1 MNIKK
6 FSFAFLSV
14 LILALVSCMNMNSSN
29 GKEGTIRIQFRER
42 SAGITL
48 LTRATPVLTK

>member
-6 FSFAFLSV
+6 FSFAFLPA

-29 GKEGTIRIQFRER
+29 G
-42 SAGITL
+42 
-48 LTRATPVLTK
+48 